1 MKFLLNLLV
10 VFMPWRLKRF
20 CLVHFYKYK
29 IHPKAHIGL
38 SYIFPTHL
46 EMQEGA
52 EIGHLNVAIHLEL
65 IYMERDCTIS
75 QRNWITGFPLWN
87 KTHFQNCPDRKPYL
101 IMKKGLDSMKSIL
114 NTEKLLKLPM
124 ICLLLKT
131 LSKQ

>member
-10 VFMPWRLKRF
+10 VFMPWRLKHF

-38 SYIFPTHL
+38 SYIFPAHL

-75 QRNWITGFPLWN
+75 QRNWITN
-87 KTHFQNCPDRKPYL
+87 SNQNCHIP
-101 IMKKGLDSMKSIL
+101 KKLDYRIPF
-114 NTEKLLKLPM
+114 TEQD
-124 ICLLLKT
+124 T
-131 LSKQ
+131 FSELS